1 MSKEEKL
8 KAIEL
13 INKFRE
19 SLGWKPFK
27 LTRPL
32 E

>member
-1 MSKEEKL
+1 MPREEKI

-19 SLGWKPFK
+19 ELGWKPYELK
-27 LTRPL
+27 QPL
-32 E
+32 